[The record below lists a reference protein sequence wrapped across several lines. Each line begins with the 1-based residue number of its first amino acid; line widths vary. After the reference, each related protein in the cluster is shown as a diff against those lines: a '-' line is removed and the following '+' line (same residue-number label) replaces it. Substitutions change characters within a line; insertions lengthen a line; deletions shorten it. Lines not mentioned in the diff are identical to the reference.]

1 MHEMYVA
8 AYVWQHKPLTVTP
21 RLARRALSTSLKAG
35 SYVSKGSR
43 KPGRSSVISSAN
55 AS

>member
-1 MHEMYVA
+1 MHGNDCMRLA
-8 AYVWQHKPLTVTP
+8 AQALTVTP